1 MKFSALK
8 RIMVLA
14 TLLVGMLAPTLTS
27 AAAPVRSTSANSHA
41 SLQLLASLLAA
52 QSGDDNPLSGT
63 LGGKRADF
71 EDTYGESADDTDAS
85 NFAIGDVYDASGY
98 ESIRVFWANSTAL
111 HIQLNA
117 RSGWNETKS
126 LQLAAKFL
134 PADVDLDTTGTTYN
148 NGISDEDNILYT
160 GTSDALAGKVSN
172 RLYDKYEVGGKSGD
186 LRVVLVAGSKANTY
200 AAVDI
205 AIGVGDELG
214 IDSGPA
220 PTAAP
225 KPTKTPKATEE
236 PQPTEE
242 SGTLTKSEY
251 LADIRK
257 EVDARDTEMTKLLA
271 ILDRVSSQTETDQD
285 YTDLA
290 NIITTWMALPDY
302 DAPAGV
308 SEIDDTYKA
317 MNKNLS
323 EGALNFTTA
332 LTGGS
337 EADTD
342 LLSQAIGQFQDA
354 QSLIAQLD
362 DLLTA
367 EGV

>member
-1 MKFSALK
+1 S
-8 RIMVLA
+8 
-14 TLLVGMLAPTLTS
+14 
-27 AAAPVRSTSANSHA
+27 
-41 SLQLLASLLAA
+41 
-52 QSGDDNPLSGT
+52 
-63 LGGKRADF
+63 
-71 EDTYGESADDTDAS
+71 
-85 NFAIGDVYDASGY
+85 
-98 ESIRVFWANSTAL
+98 
-111 HIQLNA
+111 
-117 RSGWNETKS
+117 
-126 LQLAAKFL
+126 
-134 PADVDLDTTGTTYN
+134 
-148 NGISDEDNILYT
+148 
-160 GTSDALAGKVSN
+160 
-172 RLYDKYEVGGKSGD
+172 
-186 LRVVLVAGSKANTY
+186 
-200 AAVDI
+200 AVDI